1 MDEVTVDGVVLR
13 YNYEVPVLRAYKEVC
28 PDSDAW
34 RFGVRSIP
42 IFVYDMLFALR
53 VHAALS
59 ESYRRWTWVESE
71 A

>member
-42 IFVYDMLFALR
+42 IFVYDMLFELR
-53 VHAALS
+53 LHAALS
-59 ESYRRWTWVESE
+59 ESYRRFSWAGLET
-71 A
+71 